1 MHAVLKKKPAA
12 HLYGSGV
19 ASTLSSG
26 TVTYW
31 STSTLPPGFLRGGT
45 VYNNG
50 YITVPRD
57 GLYYVYS
64 QFWYDRSSGS
74 SQNYCSFYIKL
85 NDSNNI
91 GITRHYRQNPNGG
104 DESQYTGVTVMLTAN
119 DRLSV
124 TVGHT
129 CRYEFHTGGS
139 TFFGA
144 FYIG

>member
-1 MHAVLKKKPAA
+1 MNA
-12 HLYGSGV
+12 
-19 ASTLSSG
+19 G
-26 TVTYW
+26 TRVTYW
-31 STSTLPPGFLRGGT
+31 STSTSPPGFLRGGT

-64 QFWYDRSSGS
+64 QFWYDRRSG
-74 SQNYCSFYIKL
+74 QNYCSFIIQL
-85 NDSNNI
+85 NDRKI
-91 GITRHYRQNPNGG
+91 GRSFHYQQNPGG
-104 DESQYTGVTVMLTAN
+104 YDESQYTGVTVMLTAN

-124 TVGHT
+124 SVGNT
-129 CRYEFHTGGS
+129 CYYEFHKGGD

>member
-1 MHAVLKKKPAA
+1 MNA
-12 HLYGSGV
+12 
-19 ASTLSSG
+19 G
-26 TVTYW
+26 TRVTYW
-31 STSTLPPGFLRGGT
+31 STSKSSPGFLRGGT
-45 VYNNG
+45 VYKNG

-64 QFWYDRSSGS
+64 QFWYDQQSS
-74 SQNYCSFYIKL
+74 SQNYCSFHIKL

-91 GITRHYRQNPNGG
+91 GRAHHYRKNPISY
-104 DESQYTGVTVMLTAN
+104 DQSQYTGVTVMLTAN

-129 CRYEFHTGGS
+129 CYYEFYS
-139 TFFGA
+139 DSRAFFGA

>member
-1 MHAVLKKKPAA
+1 MNA
-12 HLYGSGV
+12 
-19 ASTLSSG
+19 G

-31 STSTLPPGFLRGGT
+31 STSTSPPGFLRGGT

-64 QFWYDRSSGS
+64 QFWYDRQSSS
-74 SQNYCSFYIKL
+74 HYYCSFYIKL

-91 GITRHYRQNPNGG
+91 GITLHYRHNPNSG

-124 TVGHT
+124 TMGHT
-129 CRYEFHTGGS
+129 CRYEFHTGGH

>member
-1 MHAVLKKKPAA
+1 MTFCMNA
-12 HLYGSGV
+12 
-19 ASTLSSG
+19 G
-26 TVTYW
+26 THVTYW
-31 STSTLPPGFLRGGT
+31 SSTSTSTPGFLRGGI

-64 QFWYDRSSGS
+64 QFLYDRSLGKKNS
-74 SQNYCSFYIKL
+74 CSFYIKL

-91 GITRHYRQNPNGG
+91 GRTYHNRENPKAG

-124 TVGHT
+124 TAGNT
-129 CRYEFHTGGS
+129 CRYEFFS
-139 TFFGA
+139 DCRAFFGA